1 MSGNALP
8 LLLVHDDIEYGSSAA
23 DRSAAD
29 DFLSHGLTFLLQ
41 ARETQPFN
49 RHHIGSDVHYR
60 MPDTPYSL
68 FEGLAGTV
76 AAWAEACVVV
86 LARLREIELKE
97 KNESINNDTEFLDL
111 RSHELGFPGFSTK
124 GFL

>member
-1 MSGNALP
+1 
-8 LLLVHDDIEYGSSAA
+8 
-23 DRSAAD
+23 
-29 DFLSHGLTFLLQ
+29 
-41 ARETQPFN
+41 
-49 RHHIGSDVHYR
+49 

-76 AAWAEACVVV
+76 TAWAEACVVV
-86 LARLREIELKE
+86 LARLREMELRE
-97 KNESINNDTEFLDL
+97 RNASITDDTEFLDL